1 MTWKSMR
8 FFLKYDIK
16 NHVIICKVLLIDIYR
31 YNNKFIKTELN
42 IMSGDLEIIIQE
54 IKALGYL
61 FVDNHQK

>member
-1 MTWKSMR
+1 MTWKSVR
-8 FFLKYDIK
+8 IFLEYDIK